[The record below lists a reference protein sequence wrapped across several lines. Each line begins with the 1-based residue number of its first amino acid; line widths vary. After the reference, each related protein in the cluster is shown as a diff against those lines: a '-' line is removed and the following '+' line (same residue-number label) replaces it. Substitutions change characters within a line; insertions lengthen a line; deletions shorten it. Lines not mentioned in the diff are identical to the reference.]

1 MSPTRR
7 TVRTRLAPDRSTRDP
22 QAATVNRTWRGL
34 DQPMVPEWSADDAF
48 RYGVMANVVAF
59 RCLQVWA
66 DTVASF
72 PFRAGPT
79 PPARPGMKADH
90 QPTARLAQLLGPPTQ
105 RVGGRIS
112 GPNPEMTGRE
122 LIAWTVMQRI
132 ATGRNAW
139 EIERAAG
146 GQVAGLWPLPAA
158 HLNPK
163 PAPSGSG
170 RYFDGYVVDGPGGK
184 PIHLTVDE
192 VFYGWTKGGLDV
204 RQAQAPLQASRYAIT
219 LAVMSDRHNLAF
231 LKNGAVPATIVTTE
245 EFPSDE
251 EREAFRRG
259 WNDEYGG
266 PDNAGKVKFNEVSDG
281 DGAVGD
287 TIDVK
292 QLGIAQ
298 RDAQFAQ
305 NHLQSLKEVAW
316 GLGVPWSKIDAADRT
331 FSNAEAE
338 ERAWMLERVVPFL
351 ETLTDEINLRLA
363 PMLGSEVGWFDLS
376 GVEALRPKPRFTF
389 AEAVEGVR
397 EGLLLP
403 AEARDEFGL
412 DPTVVVPGPVVS
424 EVPVLPAPVE
434 QPALPAGGVS
444 DGQARDVQGHAAAD
458 ALGDGGQP
466 GPVAPPAALPVGAP
480 ASADGRVRVRGG
492 QGAGDTRALTPE
504 EQEQRRTR
512 IWRRNDAA
520 LRGLEAAFAK
530 RWAALFDRQAKV
542 VVAQV
547 TGKRTAARLTA
558 AAAARE
564 LRADIPIGGPLDPA
578 EIARWRRA
586 AYDLADLMHTAATTA
601 GVQRVNSAFGVSF
614 DLEAP
619 FVQDFIHARANQ
631 LAGQVTDTTYQAIQQ
646 ALADGVAQGA
656 SIDDLAAGVQHV
668 FDVASTSRARTIA
681 RTEVISASNGSASL
695 AAAQLPADVA
705 AGQEFIAT
713 RDERTRDD
721 HTDADGQIVAMGQPF
736 DVGGES
742 LLYPGDPAGSPEN
755 VINCFP
761 ADTIIASEGI
771 EGSYSRWYEGDM
783 VRVTTRSGGILT
795 GTPNHPVL
803 TDGGWVGLGSL
814 DVGDHLV
821 RCSVGSLSA
830 GSEPHVQRAPSPI
843 GQVHDALTLA
853 SRAHRMAGADV
864 DFHGDGREGDVDVV
878 RTARLLQVGTHAAS
892 AEQRRQPNLAVADLL
907 ERAFGRAR
915 LPGELVGAGLAPTA
929 GNVGGGRKTL
939 ALVGAGRVHPDLQRL
954 ASVARLHTGRQE
966 ATADGGASDAESGGE
981 GQFTLPGLVAAD
993 QIINVERV
1001 PYAGHVFN
1009 LQTASGWYIAN
1020 GIVTHNCRCT
1030 VAFLTPAE
1038 MGERARPRVVPLSVA
1053 RLALRTLRAGDEFDA
1068 GEFRRQLLEV
1078 AA

>member
-1 MSPTRR
+1 VSVPRR
-7 TVRTRLAPDRSTRDP
+7 TIRTRLAPDRSTRDP

-34 DQPMVPEWSADDAF
+34 DQPMVPEWSADHAF

-90 QPTARLAQLLGPPTQ
+90 QPNARLAQLLGPPTQ

-139 EIERAAG
+139 EIERADG

-170 RYFDGYVVDGPGGK
+170 RYFDGYVVDGPGGR
-184 PIHLTVDE
+184 PIHLTADE

-251 EREAFRRG
+251 ERQAFQRG
-259 WNDEYGG
+259 WNAEYGG
-266 PDNAGKVKFNEVSDG
+266 PDNAGKTRFNEASAG

-376 GVEALRPKPRFTF
+376 GVEALRPRPRFSF
-389 AEAVEGVR
+389 SEALAGVA

-403 AEARDEFGL
+403 GEARDEFGL
-412 DPTVVVPGPVVS
+412 DPTV
-424 EVPVLPAPVE
+424 ELPAPPVT
-434 QPALPAGGVS
+434 PALPAGGT
-444 DGQARDVQGHAAAD
+444 DGRAVDTVDGRAVGPAPVPDGGGAAAD
-458 ALGDGGQP
+458 RGG
-466 GPVAPPAALPVGAP
+466 ARAGAP
-480 ASADGRVRVRGG
+480 GTARAPADPESLAAGGSAADAQSRAEGHEGL
-492 QGAGDTRALTPE
+492 ATRALTPE

-520 LRGLEAAFAK
+520 LRGLEQAFAK
-530 RWAALFDRQAKV
+530 RWAALFEKQAKV

-586 AYDLADLMHTAATTA
+586 AYDLADLMHTAATTT

-619 FVQDFIHARANQ
+619 FVQDFIQARANQ
-631 LAGQVTDTTYQAIQQ
+631 LAGQVTSSTYAAIQS
-646 ALADGVAQGA
+646 ALADGVANGA
-656 SIDDLAAGVQHV
+656 SIDDLATAVQDV

-681 RTEVISASNGSASL
+681 RTEVISASNGSATL
-695 AAAQLPADVA
+695 AASQLPSDVC
-705 AGQEFIAT
+705 AGMEWIST

-721 HTDADGQIVAMGQPF
+721 HADADGQVVPVGQSF
-736 DVGGES
+736 DVGGEM
-742 LLYPGDPAGSPEN
+742 LAYPGDPAGDGGN
-755 VINCFP
+755 VINC
-761 ADTIIASEGI
+761 
-771 EGSYSRWYEGDM
+771 RC
-783 VRVTTRSGGILT
+783 TTALLTPKDFEASGGRSR
-795 GTPNHPVL
+795 PAV
-803 TDGGWVGLGSL
+803 VSL
-814 DVGDHLV
+814 
-821 RCSVGSLSA
+821 
-830 GSEPHVQRAPSPI
+830 
-843 GQVHDALTLA
+843 
-853 SRAHRMAGADV
+853 
-864 DFHGDGREGDVDVV
+864 
-878 RTARLLQVGTHAAS
+878 AA
-892 AEQRRQPNLAVADLL
+892 
-907 ERAFGRAR
+907 
-915 LPGELVGAGLAPTA
+915 
-929 GNVGGGRKTL
+929 
-939 ALVGAGRVHPDLQRL
+939 
-954 ASVARLHTGRQE
+954 
-966 ATADGGASDAESGGE
+966 AT
-981 GQFTLPGLVAAD
+981 
-993 QIINVERV
+993 
-1001 PYAGHVFN
+1001 
-1009 LQTASGWYIAN
+1009 
-1020 GIVTHNCRCT
+1020 
-1030 VAFLTPAE
+1030 
-1038 MGERARPRVVPLSVA
+1038 
-1053 RLALRTLRAGDEFDA
+1053 LALRTLRAGDVFDPV
-1068 GEFRRQLLEV
+1068 EFRRSLLAV
-1078 AA
+1078 A